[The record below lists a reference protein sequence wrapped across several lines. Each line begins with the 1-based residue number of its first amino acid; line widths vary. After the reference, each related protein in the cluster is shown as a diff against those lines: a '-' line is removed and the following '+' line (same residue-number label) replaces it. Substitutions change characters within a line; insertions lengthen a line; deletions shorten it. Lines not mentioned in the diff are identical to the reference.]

1 MQLRE
6 KKIRIMFSNAP
17 NKKVEYFIRKWQ
29 ILVRWSRTNVYDHLI
44 EVEGERKVESEDKM
58 AERKTKMGIL
68 KKNTAEFSKAMYTV
82 PAGGTI

>member
-1 MQLRE
+1 M
-6 KKIRIMFSNAP
+6 
-17 NKKVEYFIRKWQ
+17 
-29 ILVRWSRTNVYDHLI
+29 RWSRTNVYDHLI

-68 KKNTAEFSKAMYTV
+68 KKNTAESSKAMHMV